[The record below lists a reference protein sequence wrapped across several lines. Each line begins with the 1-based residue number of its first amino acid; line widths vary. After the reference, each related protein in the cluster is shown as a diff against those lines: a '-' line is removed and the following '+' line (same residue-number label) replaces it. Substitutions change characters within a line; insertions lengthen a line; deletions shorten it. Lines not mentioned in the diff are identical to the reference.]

1 MPTSLR
7 ERIESDIAQ
16 LAMADQLW
24 LMERLAQRIRRQTLP
39 PPAVLESDLAA
50 MAADPAMQHEIQ
62 QIADEFAPT
71 EPDGLDNI

>member
-1 MPTSLR
+1 MPPSLR

-24 LMERLAQRIRRQTLP
+24 LMERLAQRIRRQTLRP
-39 PPAVLESDLAA
+39 LTVLESDLAA

-62 QIADEFAPT
+62 QITDEFAST